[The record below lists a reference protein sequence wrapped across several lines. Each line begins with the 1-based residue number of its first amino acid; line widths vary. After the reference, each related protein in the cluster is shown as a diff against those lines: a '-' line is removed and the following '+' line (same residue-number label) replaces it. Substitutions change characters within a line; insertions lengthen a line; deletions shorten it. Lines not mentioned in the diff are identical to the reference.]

1 MNKFEEA
8 WDKLDTRFDKE
19 LEELDNKARRV
30 AREFENRRR
39 ALFAARD
46 GQRTSATT
54 SGAEGGLQGDGVVGQ
69 AQGDLDGQVSQFRI
83 P

>member
-8 WDKLDTRFDKE
+8 WDKVDTRFDKELEELDNKARRVAREFEKE

-46 GQRTSATT
+46 GQRNSLRT
-54 SGAEGGLQGDGVVGQ
+54 AEREAAEQ
-69 AQGDLDGQVSQFRI
+69 
-83 P
+83 

>member
-8 WDKLDTRFDKE
+8 WDKYTRFDKE

-46 GQRTSATT
+46 GQRNSLRT
-54 SGAEGGLQGDGVVGQ
+54 AEREAAEQ
-69 AQGDLDGQVSQFRI
+69 
-83 P
+83 